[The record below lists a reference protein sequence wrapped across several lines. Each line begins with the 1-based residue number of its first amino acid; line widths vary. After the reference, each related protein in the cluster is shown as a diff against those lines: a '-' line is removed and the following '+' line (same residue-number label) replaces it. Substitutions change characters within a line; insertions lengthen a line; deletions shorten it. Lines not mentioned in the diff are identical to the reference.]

1 MAANQVF
8 PVNRKK
14 KPRVKVFKSDGQPV
28 DGSLAKW
35 VSTASEKPAAPESK
49 PGTEEFLRGVADL
62 RQIIKQAISE
72 LDNLI
77 EMLEP
82 LRGGDTVVT
91 NSKEEKD
98 QGINTKG
105 LLELL
110 QSPAVHNLLGSLL
123 SGK

>member
-1 MAANQVF
+1 MASNQVF
-8 PVNRKK
+8 PGNRKK

-35 VSTASEKPAAPESK
+35 VSTASAKPAAPEGK
-49 PGTEEFLRGVADL
+49 TGTEEFLRGVADL
-62 RQIIKQAISE
+62 RQIIKQAITE

-77 EMLEP
+77 EILEP
-82 LRGGDTVVT
+82 LRGEEKVVT
-91 NSKEEKD
+91 NSKEEKG

-110 QSPAVHNLLGSLL
+110 QSPVVHNLLGSLL
-123 SGK
+123 AGK